1 MAAAPSPFL
10 PPYQTVNS
18 FTFSINSLHLPPR
31 LQSSLDCFQTIAN
44 GGRNSFVLVAIFM
57 IKFLPTLCGKENRKE
72 SNNES
77 NRFRNVALTQL
88 QRPTCCAPAMHVRAC
103 PRAYALPMSV
113 CPASQLIPVVPFPF
127 LPASFI
133 ISCTIDS
140 VLFPPAFHPRTQCAF
155 NNVAFFW
162 PLSRLIFHHSAV

>member
-18 FTFSINSLHLPPR
+18 FTFSINSLLLPPH

-44 GGRNSFVLVAIFM
+44 SGRNSFVLVAIFM

-72 SNNES
+72 SNSES
-77 NRFRNVALTQL
+77 NRFRNVALLTQTNDHNL
-88 QRPTCCAPAMHVRAC
+88 LRTCHARPRLSTC
-103 PRAYALPMSV
+103 PRAFNVDVSSV
-113 CPASQLIPVVPFPF
+113 AIDSGGSRSL

-140 VLFPPAFHPRTQCAF
+140 VLFPPAFHPVTC
-155 NNVAFFW
+155 
-162 PLSRLIFHHSAV
+162 SHSALLITSRFLAVV